1 MKIPGAKEP
10 KHEDFSEMG
19 AGGGTPWI
27 RNQNSYL
34 TANIKYLHAWE
45 CSKLHSKRSHHS
57 LLLSSGLSVRP
68 SLKRSLTGSQKYKEK
83 SAGLKTNLGSVQSN
97 AEDRLARSHNS
108 AYGLSFKKRSNKLL
122 PCSREMPSIYWFWR
136 KHSLTLVFRKR
147 RFFFFPST
155 FGSSFFARTATTTT
169 KNVYPSGLKRKS
181 QIILNYFPLILG

>member
-147 RFFFFPST
+147 RFFFFLP
-155 FGSSFFARTATTTT
+155 
-169 KNVYPSGLKRKS
+169 LLD
-181 QIILNYFPLILG
+181 QISLPEQQQQQQKMCTPLD